1 MLLRRTMHDA
11 LLNQVGVDADFLLG
25 DGLENF
31 YVEQEDGTMAPLFPD
46 YAELKKEAEKEPD
59 YPYHTEMV
67 VGQRI
72 LEALRENPLYVYGP
86 NIEDPEKTRAA
97 ELRLRKN
104 GQLRTY
110 VVSEKDPV
118 KPAWYKRLLN
128 SINKNWYK
136 GEVEQYQREK
146 AVHDEAVRQKENA
159 EEARARLLNGEAPAG
174 PRQQALREKNAA
186 AVKPRSFESAMAQ
199 IKKNCLSNLSRAAA
213 SDVTVDHLT
222 DTFSLMMYTREL
234 ENVAKNG
241 TPAAREMLYQ
251 MSPEKLMGIYQNV
264 YLKSPDV
271 QESIN
276 RFQLLGAEG
285 GHTITDH
292 LGLGMC
298 DAIEELGPD
307 LKKYEP
313 EDLALAN
320 VTADYLVQQKKN
332 LAK

>member
-1 MLLRRTMHDA
+1 
-11 LLNQVGVDADFLLG
+11 
-25 DGLENF
+25 
-31 YVEQEDGTMAPLFPD
+31 
-46 YAELKKEAEKEPD
+46 
-59 YPYHTEMV
+59 
-67 VGQRI
+67 
-72 LEALRENPLYVYGP
+72 
-86 NIEDPEKTRAA
+86 
-97 ELRLRKN
+97 
-104 GQLRTY
+104 
-110 VVSEKDPV
+110 
-118 KPAWYKRLLN
+118 
-128 SINKNWYK
+128 
-136 GEVEQYQREK
+136 
-146 AVHDEAVRQKENA
+146 
-159 EEARARLLNGEAPAG
+159 
-174 PRQQALREKNAA
+174 
-186 AVKPRSFESAMAQ
+186 MAQ

-320 VTADYLVQQKKN
+320 ATADYLVQQKKN
-332 LAK
+332 LAKEHKLAPIDLGKAFDQLAESAKAEQGMVKENGKQKVNGNTKKESQKVLGGS